1 MTQTKYISGNVLV
14 EIYRRTFWE
23 LFQEELEAWWQLLLY
38 GTGTGTPI
46 GILHIKSQEG
56 TKMLF
61 TKRVKD
67 MLLEEQLA
75 FVDTYRQMVE
85 SMVATM
91 EERGEGRDEETPIH
105 FRRSPAANLEMI
117 HSKYMRVES
126 MLDAL
131 DHSEPDIKMLRK
143 LRNESVD
150 IANYALFNATVFEML
165 ISEIENEEETIEEKM
180 GGIWIPT
187 PQEIQ
192 AEGDYSHTNRID
204 MPIVPTV
211 ANNESQLPMLHSAK
225 YIGNN
230 GYCSYTCRI
239 CPRTEGWGESVYCF
253 GASMNCDKAW
263 LPKERK

>member
-1 MTQTKYISGNVLV
+1 
-14 EIYRRTFWE
+14 
-23 LFQEELEAWWQLLLY
+23 
-38 GTGTGTPI
+38 
-46 GILHIKSQEG
+46 
-56 TKMLF
+56 MLF
-61 TKRVKD
+61 TKKVKD

-75 FVDTYRQMVE
+75 FVDIYRQMVE

-126 MLDAL
+126 MLDTL

-165 ISEIENEEETIEEKM
+165 ISEIAGEEEIIEEKM
-180 GGIWIPT
+180 GSNMSIP
-187 PQEIQ
+187 
-192 AEGDYSHTNRID
+192 AEVREKLVNGHWEHIEKNENLWLEAGQTVEDWKAKYGV
-204 MPIVPTV
+204 PIVPTV
-211 ANNESQLPMLHSAK
+211 ANNESQLPMFHSAK

-230 GYCSYTCRI
+230 GHCSYTCRI
-239 CPRTEGWGESVYCF
+239 CPRTEGWGESAYCF

-263 LPKERK
+263 LPKETSK

>member
-1 MTQTKYISGNVLV
+1 MIQTKYISDNVLV
-14 EIYRRTFWE
+14 YKVSSD
-23 LFQEELEAWWQLLLY
+23 FQKIFYNFLEEELNRYCEEWMN

-56 TKMLF
+56 SMLF
-61 TKRVKD
+61 TKKVKN

-105 FRRSPAANLEMI
+105 FRRSPAANLEMVN
-117 HSKYMRVES
+117 SKKMRVES

-131 DHSEPDIKMLRK
+131 DYDEPDIKMLRK

-150 IANYALFNATVFEML
+150 IANYALFLATNVELL
-165 ISEIENEEETIEEKM
+165 ISEIEGEEESIEEKM
-180 GGIWIPT
+180 SSDWIMPT
-187 PQEIQ
+187 AQ
-192 AEGDYSHTNRID
+192 TV
-204 MPIVPTV
+204 PIVPTV
-211 ANNESQLPMLHSAK
+211 TEYPMLRSAK

-230 GYCSYTCRI
+230 GYCSYSCRI
-239 CPRTEGWGESVYCF
+239 CPRLEGYGESVYCF
-253 GASMNCDKAW
+253 GASMNCDRAW
-263 LPKERK
+263 LPKESK

>member
-1 MTQTKYISGNVLV
+1 MTQKKYISGNVLV

-38 GTGTGTPI
+38 GTGTGAPI

-56 TKMLF
+56 SKMLF
-61 TKRVKD
+61 TKKVKD

-75 FVDTYRQMVE
+75 FVDIYRQMVE

-165 ISEIENEEETIEEKM
+165 ISEIEGEEETIEEKM
-180 GGIWIPT
+180 SSDWIMPT
-187 PQEIQ
+187 AQ
-192 AEGDYSHTNRID
+192 TV
-204 MPIVPTV
+204 PIVPTV
-211 ANNESQLPMLHSAK
+211 TEYPMLRSAK

-230 GYCSYTCRI
+230 GYCSYSCRI
-239 CPRTEGWGESVYCF
+239 CPRLEGYGESVYCF
-253 GASMNCDKAW
+253 GASMNCDRAW
-263 LPKERK
+263 LPKESK